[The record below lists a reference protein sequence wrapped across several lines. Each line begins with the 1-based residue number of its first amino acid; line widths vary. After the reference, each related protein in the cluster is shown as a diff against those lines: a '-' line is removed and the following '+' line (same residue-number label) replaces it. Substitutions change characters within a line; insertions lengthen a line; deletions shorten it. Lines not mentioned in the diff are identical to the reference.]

1 MNSIIQNYCS
11 DGWNE
16 YIEFHSK
23 IVQVKKGDFIFET
36 GQAIE
41 GLHIIHAGKV
51 KITTKE
57 VKQMMEDEGLEEEDA
72 LAEILNGYMAE
83 MGQLF
88 TQTIILSESEV
99 EYIKLKL
106 K

>member
-1 MNSIIQNYCS
+1 MTTLKYTLISAGGYL
-11 DGWNE
+11 
-16 YIEFHSK
+16 SK
-23 IVQVKKGDFIFET
+23 PTIK
-36 GQAIE
+36 
-41 GLHIIHAGKV
+41 KV

-72 LAEILNGYMAE
+72 ITEILNEYIAE
-83 MGQLF
+83 TGQSF
-88 TQTIILSESEV
+88 ANTIVLNESEV

>member
-1 MNSIIQNYCS
+1 MTTLKYTLISAGGYL
-11 DGWNE
+11 
-16 YIEFHSK
+16 SK
-23 IVQVKKGDFIFET
+23 PTIK
-36 GQAIE
+36 
-41 GLHIIHAGKV
+41 KV